1 MNKTSVLLVDDD
13 HDFREFVA
21 TLLRARSYTVD
32 AVERGDQLLA
42 RLTSGAALPSVILM
56 DVLLPDSDG
65 IELIGQMK
73 KIGID
78 LPVIMLSGAGHVRTV
93 VEAMKL
99 GACDFLLKPFD
110 ESALEQA
117 IEAAVESFSA
127 RQQQTVSAAGV
138 GRTIRGVHHPKSSN
152 ATAR

>member
-1 MNKTSVLLVDDD
+1 
-13 HDFREFVA
+13 
-21 TLLRARSYTVD
+21 
-32 AVERGDQLLA
+32 
-42 RLTSGAALPSVILM
+42 
-56 DVLLPDSDG
+56 
-65 IELIGQMK
+65 MK

-78 LPVIMLSGAGHVRTV
+78 VPVIMLSGAGHVRTV

-138 GRTIRGVHHPKSSN
+138 AGQSAGFITRNPQMRRLAEVVRRVAHTDVPLLIAGESGVGKEVMANTRTQIPG
-152 ATAR
+152 ARTSRS